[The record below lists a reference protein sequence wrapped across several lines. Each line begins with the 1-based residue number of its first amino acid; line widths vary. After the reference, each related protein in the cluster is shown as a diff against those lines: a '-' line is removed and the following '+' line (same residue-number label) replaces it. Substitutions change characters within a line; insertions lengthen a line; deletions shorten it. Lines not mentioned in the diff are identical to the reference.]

1 MSSSSSK
8 LLARRAAALVALA
21 LALAAA
27 EGPVA
32 ADPAL
37 PARGEVEVNAFPVT
51 GSDAPR
57 IVVRAV
63 MDLPPKKIWQIVSDC
78 ARYKDHMPRVAA
90 SELVKKAGNVHT
102 CKVTIAMPFPLSN
115 LTATTEA
122 VHAESDQSMSRR
134 WKLVSGD
141 YKVNEG
147 SWEVKALNAEGTSSL
162 VTYTVHA
169 EPTTAIPAFIRESA
183 QKKALPD
190 MIERVRAEAA
200 KLP

>member
-1 MSSSSSK
+1 MASPSTSFAAPLRSPSSRSPP
-8 LLARRAAALVALA
+8 RRAPGGRRSSAP
-21 LALAAA
+21 
-27 EGPVA
+27 GQ
-32 ADPAL
+32 
-37 PARGEVEVNAFPVT
+37 GEVEVKAFAVA
-51 GSDAPR
+51 GSDTPK
-57 IVVRAV
+57 IVARAV
-63 MDLPPKKIWQIVSDC
+63 MDLPAKKIWQIVSDC
-78 ARYKDHMPRVAA
+78 AHYKGRLPRVAS

-122 VHAESDQSMSRR
+122 VHEESDQGMTRR

-147 SWEVKALNAEGTSSL
+147 SWEVKPLNKEGTQSL

-169 EPTTAIPAFIRESA
+169 EPNTAVPAFIRESA

-190 MIERVRAEAA
+190 MIEHIRTEAS

>member
-1 MSSSSSK
+1 MSSAK
-8 LLARRAAALVALA
+8 FALFPAAALAVFLV
-21 LALAAA
+21 
-27 EGPVA
+27 GVTPRSVA

-37 PARGEVEVNAFPVT
+37 PGKGEVEVKALPVA
-51 GSDAPR
+51 GSDTPK

-78 ARYKDHMPRVAA
+78 AHYKDRMPRVAA
-90 SELVKKAGNVHT
+90 SEELKKVGNVHT

-115 LTATTEA
+115 LTATTDA
-122 VHAESDQSMSRR
+122 VHEESDQGMTRR

-147 SWEVKALNAEGTSSL
+147 SWEVKPLNKEGTSSL
-162 VTYTVHA
+162 VIYTVHA
-169 EPTTAIPAFIRESA
+169 EPNTAIPAFIRESA

-200 KLP
+200 RLP

>member
-1 MSSSSSK
+1 MPTPK
-8 LLARRAAALVALA
+8 LLARAAAALAVLS
-21 LALAAA
+21 LAAA
-27 EGPVA
+27 PRVGS

-37 PARGEVEVNAFPVT
+37 PARGEVEVKSFAVA
-51 GSDAPR
+51 GSDAPK

-78 ARYKDHMPRVAA
+78 ARYKEHMPRVAA
-90 SELVKKAGNVHT
+90 SEQVKVAGNVHT

-115 LTATTEA
+115 LTAVTEA
-122 VHAESDQSMSRR
+122 VHEESDKGMSRR
-134 WKLVSGD
+134 WKMVSGD

-147 SWEVKALNAEGTSSL
+147 SWEIKPLDAAGKSSL
-162 VTYTVHA
+162 VVYTVHA
-169 EPTTAIPAFIRESA
+169 EPTTSVPAFIRESA